1 MNEDFK
7 KAVWRAVSKLSYQDR
22 AILSLRYFNGMHFSE
37 IAYILDS
44 SYLKVCILLFKARH
58 FIRKQLASA
67 GFRNGLRPAINLFGE
82 LTAHGDVTLPGLNI
96 ERLMAKLDC
105 RPSERRV

>member
-7 KAVWRAVSKLSYQDR
+7 KAVWWTVSKLTYQDR
-22 AILSLRYFNGMHFSE
+22 AILSLRYFNSMHFSE

-44 SYLKVCILLFKARH
+44 SYLKVYISLFKSKH

-67 GFRNGLRPAINLFGE
+67 GFRNGLRPAIDLFGK
-82 LTAHGDVTLPGLNI
+82 LTAHGDVTLPELNI
-96 ERLMAKLDC
+96 ERLMTNLDC
-105 RPSERRV
+105 RPSEGGL